1 MVRKLFT
8 LSLAVASATV
18 LAAAPG
24 VQASSPSPSPAPA
37 SAKTAAPA
45 QKAKTI
51 VDVAAEAGSFTTL
64 LKALE
69 AADLVKTLSERGPF
83 TVFAPTDEAFAALPK
98 GTLDDLLKPENKEKL
113 KRVLSYH
120 VVSGELLSQNLK
132 AGKVTTLAEV
142 PVEISIKDGIRVNDA
157 KVATPDLKA
166 SNGVIHVIDK
176 VLLPPE
182 K

>member
-18 LAAAPG
+18 LAVAPG
-24 VQASSPSPSPAPA
+24 VHASSPSPAPA

-51 VDVAAEAGSFTTL
+51 VDVATEAGSFTTL

-69 AADLVKTLSERGPF
+69 AADLVKTLSEKGPF
-83 TVFAPTDEAFAALPK
+83 TVFAPTDEAFAALPN

-166 SNGVIHVIDK
+166 SNGIIHVIDK

>member
-18 LAAAPG
+18 LAVAPG
-24 VQASSPSPSPAPA
+24 VHASSPSPAPA

-51 VDVAAEAGSFTTL
+51 VDVATEAGSFTTL

-69 AADLVKTLSERGPF
+69 AADLVKTLSEEGPF

-120 VVSGELLSQNLK
+120 VVSGELLSQNLE

-142 PVEISIKDGIRVNDA
+142 PVEISVKDGIRVNDA

>member
-18 LAAAPG
+18 LAVAPG
-24 VQASSPSPSPAPA
+24 VHASSPSPAPA
-37 SAKTAAPA
+37 SAKTAASA
-45 QKAKTI
+45 QKTI
-51 VDVAAEAGSFTTL
+51 VDVATEAGSFTTL

-69 AADLVKTLSERGPF
+69 AADLVKTLSEEGPF
-83 TVFAPTDEAFAALPK
+83 TVFAPTDEAFAALPN

-166 SNGVIHVIDK
+166 SNGIIHVIDK

>member
-18 LAAAPG
+18 LAVAPG
-24 VQASSPSPSPAPA
+24 VHASSPSPAPA

-51 VDVAAEAGSFTTL
+51 VDVATEAGSFTTL

-69 AADLVKTLSERGPF
+69 AADLVKTLSEKGPF
-83 TVFAPTDEAFAALPK
+83 TVFAPTDEAFAALPN

-120 VVSGELLSQNLK
+120 VVSGELLSQNLE

-166 SNGVIHVIDK
+166 SNGIIHVIDN

>member
-18 LAAAPG
+18 LAVAPG
-24 VQASSPSPSPAPA
+24 VHASSPSPAPA

-51 VDVAAEAGSFTTL
+51 VDVATEAGSFTTL

-69 AADLVKTLSERGPF
+69 AADLVKTLSEEGPF

-166 SNGVIHVIDK
+166 SNGIIHVIDK

>member
-18 LAAAPG
+18 LAVAPG
-24 VQASSPSPSPAPA
+24 VHASSPSPAPA
-37 SAKTAAPA
+37 SAKTAASA
-45 QKAKTI
+45 QKTI
-51 VDVAAEAGSFTTL
+51 VDVATEAGSFTTL

-69 AADLVKTLSERGPF
+69 AADLVKTLSEKGPF

-120 VVSGELLSQNLK
+120 VVSGELLSQNLE

-166 SNGVIHVIDK
+166 SNGIIHVIDK

>member
-18 LAAAPG
+18 LAVAPG
-24 VQASSPSPSPAPA
+24 VHASSPSPAPA

-51 VDVAAEAGSFTTL
+51 VDVATEAGSFTTL

-69 AADLVKTLSERGPF
+69 AADLVKTLSEEGPF

-120 VVSGELLSQNLK
+120 VVPGELLSQNLE

-166 SNGVIHVIDK
+166 SNGIIHVIDK

>member
-18 LAAAPG
+18 LAVAPG
-24 VQASSPSPSPAPA
+24 VHASSPSPAPA

-51 VDVAAEAGSFTTL
+51 VDVATEAGSFTTL

-69 AADLVKTLSERGPF
+69 AADLVKTLSEEGPF
-83 TVFAPTDEAFAALPK
+83 TVFAPTDEAFAALPN

-120 VVSGELLSQNLK
+120 VVSGELLSQNLE

-166 SNGVIHVIDK
+166 SNGIIHVIDK

>member
-18 LAAAPG
+18 LAVAPG
-24 VQASSPSPSPAPA
+24 VHASSPSPAPA
-37 SAKTAAPA
+37 SAKTAASA
-45 QKAKTI
+45 QKTI
-51 VDVAAEAGSFTTL
+51 VDVATEAGSFTTL

-69 AADLVKTLSERGPF
+69 AADLVKTLSEEGPF

-120 VVSGELLSQNLK
+120 VVSGELLSQNLE

-142 PVEISIKDGIRVNDA
+142 PVEISVKDGIRVNDA

-166 SNGVIHVIDK
+166 SNGIIHVIDK

>member
-18 LAAAPG
+18 LAVAPG
-24 VQASSPSPSPAPA
+24 VHASSPSPAPA
-37 SAKTAAPA
+37 SAKTAASA
-45 QKAKTI
+45 QKTI
-51 VDVAAEAGSFTTL
+51 VDVATEAGSFTTL

-69 AADLVKTLSERGPF
+69 AADLVKTLSEEGPF
-83 TVFAPTDEAFAALPK
+83 TVFAPTDEAFAALPN

-120 VVSGELLSQNLK
+120 VVSGELLSQNLE

-142 PVEISIKDGIRVNDA
+142 PVEISVKDGIRVNDA

-166 SNGVIHVIDK
+166 SNGIIHVIDK

>member
-1 MVRKLFT
+1 MIRNLFA
-8 LSLAVASATV
+8 LSLVVASAAT

-24 VQASSPSPSPAPA
+24 VHASSPSPAPE

-45 QKAKTI
+45 QKTI

-64 LKALE
+64 IKALE
-69 AADLVKTLSERGPF
+69 AADLVKTLSDKGPF

-120 VVSGELLSQNLK
+120 VVSGELLSQDLK
-132 AGKVTTLAEV
+132 AGKLTTLAEA
-142 PVEISIKDGIRVNDA
+142 PVEIVVKDGIQVNDA
-157 KVATPDLKA
+157 KVVTPDLKA
-166 SNGVIHVIDK
+166 SNGVIHIIDK
-176 VLLPPE
+176 VILPPE

>member
-18 LAAAPG
+18 LAVAPG
-24 VQASSPSPSPAPA
+24 VHASSPSPAPA

-51 VDVAAEAGSFTTL
+51 VDVATEAGSFTTL

-69 AADLVKTLSERGPF
+69 AADLVETLSEEGPF
-83 TVFAPTDEAFAALPK
+83 TVFAPTDEAFAALPN

-120 VVSGELLSQNLK
+120 VVSGELLSQNLE

-166 SNGVIHVIDK
+166 SNGIIHVIDK

>member
-24 VQASSPSPSPAPA
+24 VHASSPSPAPA

-51 VDVAAEAGSFTTL
+51 VDVATEAGSFTTL

-69 AADLVKTLSERGPF
+69 AADLVKTLSEEGPF

-120 VVSGELLSQNLK
+120 VVSGELLSQNLE

-166 SNGVIHVIDK
+166 SNGIIHVIDK

>member
-37 SAKTAAPA
+37 SAKTAASA
-45 QKAKTI
+45 EKTI
-51 VDVAAEAGSFTTL
+51 VDVATEAGSFTTL

-69 AADLVKTLSERGPF
+69 AADLVKTLSEEGPF

-120 VVSGELLSQNLK
+120 VVSGELLSQNLE

-166 SNGVIHVIDK
+166 SNGIIHVIDK

>member
-18 LAAAPG
+18 LAVAPG
-24 VQASSPSPSPAPA
+24 VHASSPSPAPA

-45 QKAKTI
+45 QKTI
-51 VDVAAEAGSFTTL
+51 VDVATEAGSFTTL

-69 AADLVKTLSERGPF
+69 AADLVKTLSEEGPF

-120 VVSGELLSQNLK
+120 VVSGELLSQNLE

-142 PVEISIKDGIRVNDA
+142 PVEISVKDGIRVNDA

-166 SNGVIHVIDK
+166 SNGIIHVIDK

>member
-18 LAAAPG
+18 LAVAPG
-24 VQASSPSPSPAPA
+24 VHASSPSPAPA
-37 SAKTAAPA
+37 SAKTAASA
-45 QKAKTI
+45 QKTI
-51 VDVAAEAGSFTTL
+51 VDVATEAGSFTTL

-69 AADLVKTLSERGPF
+69 AADLVKTLSEEGPF

-120 VVSGELLSQNLK
+120 VVPGELLSQNLK
-132 AGKVTTLAEV
+132 AGEVTTLAEV

-166 SNGVIHVIDK
+166 SNGIIHVIDK

>member
-18 LAAAPG
+18 LAVAPG
-24 VQASSPSPSPAPA
+24 VHASSPSPAPA
-37 SAKTAAPA
+37 SAKTAASA
-45 QKAKTI
+45 QKTI

-69 AADLVKTLSERGPF
+69 AADLVETLSEKGPF
-83 TVFAPTDEAFAALPK
+83 TVFAPTDEAFAALPN

-132 AGKVTTLAEV
+132 AGEVTTLAEV
-142 PVEISIKDGIRVNDA
+142 PVEISIEDGIRVNDA

-166 SNGVIHVIDK
+166 SNGIIHVIDK

>member
-24 VQASSPSPSPAPA
+24 VHASSPSPAPA

-51 VDVAAEAGSFTTL
+51 VDVATEAGSFTTL

-69 AADLVKTLSERGPF
+69 AADLVKTLSEEGPF

-166 SNGVIHVIDK
+166 SNGIIHVIDK

>member
-18 LAAAPG
+18 LAVAPG
-24 VQASSPSPSPAPA
+24 VHASSPSPAPA
-37 SAKTAAPA
+37 SAKTAASA
-45 QKAKTI
+45 QKTI
-51 VDVAAEAGSFTTL
+51 VDVATEAGSFTTL

-69 AADLVKTLSERGPF
+69 AADLVKALSERGPF
-83 TVFAPTDEAFAALPK
+83 TVFAPTDEAFAALPN

-142 PVEISIKDGIRVNDA
+142 PVEISVKDGIRVNDA

>member
-24 VQASSPSPSPAPA
+24 VQASSPSPAPA

-51 VDVAAEAGSFTTL
+51 VDVATEAGSFSTL

-69 AADLVKTLSERGPF
+69 AADLVKTLSEKGPF
-83 TVFAPTDEAFAALPK
+83 TVFAPTDEAFAALPN

-142 PVEISIKDGIRVNDA
+142 PVEISVKDGIRVNDA

-166 SNGVIHVIDK
+166 SNGIIHVIDQ

>member
-18 LAAAPG
+18 LAVAPG
-24 VQASSPSPSPAPA
+24 VHASSPSPAPA

-51 VDVAAEAGSFTTL
+51 VDVATEAGSFTTL

-69 AADLVKTLSERGPF
+69 AADLVKTLSEEGPF

-142 PVEISIKDGIRVNDA
+142 PVEISVKDGIRVNDA

-166 SNGVIHVIDK
+166 SNGIIHVIDK

>member
-18 LAAAPG
+18 LAVAPG
-24 VQASSPSPSPAPA
+24 VHASSPSPAPA
-37 SAKTAAPA
+37 SPKTAASA
-45 QKAKTI
+45 QKTI
-51 VDVAAEAGSFTTL
+51 VDVATEAGSFTTL

-69 AADLVKTLSERGPF
+69 AADLVKTLSEKGPF

-120 VVSGELLSQNLK
+120 VVSGELLSQNLE

-166 SNGVIHVIDK
+166 SNGIIHVIDK

>member
-18 LAAAPG
+18 LAVAPG
-24 VQASSPSPSPAPA
+24 VHASSPSPAPA

-51 VDVAAEAGSFTTL
+51 VDVATEAGSFTTL

-69 AADLVKTLSERGPF
+69 AADLVKTLSEEGPF

-120 VVSGELLSQNLK
+120 VVSGELLSQNLE

>member
-18 LAAAPG
+18 LAVAPG
-24 VQASSPSPSPAPA
+24 VHASSPSPAPA

-51 VDVAAEAGSFTTL
+51 VDVATEAGSFTTL

-69 AADLVKTLSERGPF
+69 AADLVKTLSEEGPF

>member
-18 LAAAPG
+18 LAVAPG
-24 VQASSPSPSPAPA
+24 VHASSPSPAPA

-51 VDVAAEAGSFTTL
+51 VDVATEAGSFTTL

-69 AADLVKTLSERGPF
+69 AADLVKTLSEKGPF
-83 TVFAPTDEAFAALPK
+83 TVFAPTDEAFAALPN

-120 VVSGELLSQNLK
+120 VVSGELLSQNLE

-166 SNGVIHVIDK
+166 SNGIIHVIDK

>member
-37 SAKTAAPA
+37 SAKTAASA
-45 QKAKTI
+45 QKTI
-51 VDVAAEAGSFTTL
+51 VDVATEAGSFTTL

-69 AADLVKTLSERGPF
+69 AADLVKTLSEEGPF

-120 VVSGELLSQNLK
+120 VVSGELLSQNLE

-166 SNGVIHVIDK
+166 SNGIIHVIDK

>member
-24 VQASSPSPSPAPA
+24 VHASSPSPAPA

-51 VDVAAEAGSFTTL
+51 VDVATEAGSFTTL

-69 AADLVKTLSERGPF
+69 AADLVKTLSEEGPF

-120 VVSGELLSQNLK
+120 VVPGELLSQNLK

-166 SNGVIHVIDK
+166 SNGIIHVIDK

>member
-18 LAAAPG
+18 LAVAPG
-24 VQASSPSPSPAPA
+24 VHASSPSPAPA

-51 VDVAAEAGSFTTL
+51 VDVATEAGSFTTL

-69 AADLVKTLSERGPF
+69 AADLVKTLSEEGPF
-83 TVFAPTDEAFAALPK
+83 TVFAPTDEAFAALPN

-120 VVSGELLSQNLK
+120 VVSGELLSQNLE

-142 PVEISIKDGIRVNDA
+142 PVEISVKDGIRVNDA

>member
-18 LAAAPG
+18 LAVAPG
-24 VQASSPSPSPAPA
+24 VHASSPSPAPA

-51 VDVAAEAGSFTTL
+51 VDVATEAGSFTTL

-69 AADLVKTLSERGPF
+69 AADLVKTLSEEGPF
-83 TVFAPTDEAFAALPK
+83 TVFAPTDEAFAALPN

-120 VVSGELLSQNLK
+120 VVSGELLSQNLE

-142 PVEISIKDGIRVNDA
+142 PVEISVKDGIRVNDA

-166 SNGVIHVIDK
+166 SNGIIHVIDK

>member
-37 SAKTAAPA
+37 SAKTAASA
-45 QKAKTI
+45 QKTI
-51 VDVAAEAGSFTTL
+51 VDVATEAGSFSTL

-69 AADLVKTLSERGPF
+69 AADLVKTLSEEGPF
-83 TVFAPTDEAFAALPK
+83 TVFAPTDEAFAALPN

-120 VVSGELLSQNLK
+120 VVSGELLSQNLE

-142 PVEISIKDGIRVNDA
+142 PVEISVKDGIRVNDA

-166 SNGVIHVIDK
+166 SNGIIHVIDK

>member
-18 LAAAPG
+18 LAVAPG
-24 VQASSPSPSPAPA
+24 VHASSPSPAPA

-51 VDVAAEAGSFTTL
+51 VDVATEAGSFTTL

-69 AADLVKTLSERGPF
+69 AADLVKTLSEKGPF

-120 VVSGELLSQNLK
+120 VVSGELLSQDLK
-132 AGKVTTLAEV
+132 AGEVTTLAEV

-166 SNGVIHVIDK
+166 SNGIIHVIDK

>member
-45 QKAKTI
+45 QKTI
-51 VDVAAEAGSFTTL
+51 VDVATEAGSFTTL

-83 TVFAPTDEAFAALPK
+83 TVFAPTDEAFAALPN

-142 PVEISIKDGIRVNDA
+142 PVEISVKDGIRVNDA

>member
-18 LAAAPG
+18 LAVAPG
-24 VQASSPSPSPAPA
+24 VHASSPSPAPA
-37 SAKTAAPA
+37 SAKTAASA
-45 QKAKTI
+45 QKTI
-51 VDVAAEAGSFTTL
+51 VDVATEAGSFTTL

-69 AADLVKTLSERGPF
+69 AADLVKTLSEKGPF
-83 TVFAPTDEAFAALPK
+83 TVFAPTDEAFAALPN

-120 VVSGELLSQNLK
+120 VVSGELLSQNLE

-166 SNGVIHVIDK
+166 SNGIIHVIDQ

-182 K
+182 E

>member
-18 LAAAPG
+18 LAVAPG
-24 VQASSPSPSPAPA
+24 VHASSPSPAPA
-37 SAKTAAPA
+37 SAKTAASA
-45 QKAKTI
+45 QKTI
-51 VDVAAEAGSFTTL
+51 VDVATEAGSFTTL

-69 AADLVKTLSERGPF
+69 AADLVKTLSEEGPF

-120 VVSGELLSQNLK
+120 VVPGELLSQNLK

-166 SNGVIHVIDK
+166 SNGIIHVIDK

>member
-18 LAAAPG
+18 LAVAPG
-24 VQASSPSPSPAPA
+24 VHASSPSPAPA
-37 SAKTAAPA
+37 SAKTAASA
-45 QKAKTI
+45 QKTI
-51 VDVAAEAGSFTTL
+51 VDVATEAGSFTTL

-69 AADLVKTLSERGPF
+69 AADLVKTLSEEGPF

-120 VVSGELLSQNLK
+120 VVSGELLSQNLE

-166 SNGVIHVIDK
+166 SNGIIHVIDK

>member
-18 LAAAPG
+18 LAVAPG
-24 VQASSPSPSPAPA
+24 VHASSPSPAPA

-51 VDVAAEAGSFTTL
+51 VDVATEAGSFTTL

-69 AADLVKTLSERGPF
+69 AADLVKTLSEEGPF
-83 TVFAPTDEAFAALPK
+83 TVFAPTDEAFAALPN

-166 SNGVIHVIDK
+166 SNGIIHVIDK

>member
-18 LAAAPG
+18 LAVAPG
-24 VQASSPSPSPAPA
+24 VHASSPSPAPA
-37 SAKTAAPA
+37 SAKTAASA
-45 QKAKTI
+45 QKTI
-51 VDVAAEAGSFTTL
+51 VDVATEAGSFTTL

-83 TVFAPTDEAFAALPK
+83 TVFAPTDEAFAALPN

-142 PVEISIKDGIRVNDA
+142 PVEISVKDGIRVNDA

-166 SNGVIHVIDK
+166 SNGIIHVIDK

>member
-18 LAAAPG
+18 LAVAPG
-24 VQASSPSPSPAPA
+24 VHASSPSPAPA
-37 SAKTAAPA
+37 SAKTAASA
-45 QKAKTI
+45 QKTI
-51 VDVAAEAGSFTTL
+51 VDVATEAGSFTTL

-69 AADLVKTLSERGPF
+69 AADLVKTLSEEGPF

-120 VVSGELLSQNLK
+120 VVSGELLSQNLE

-166 SNGVIHVIDK
+166 SNGIIHVIDQ

>member
-18 LAAAPG
+18 LAVAPG
-24 VQASSPSPSPAPA
+24 VHASSPSPAPA

-51 VDVAAEAGSFTTL
+51 VDVATEAGSFTTL

-69 AADLVKTLSERGPF
+69 AADLVKTLSEEGPF

-120 VVSGELLSQNLK
+120 VVSGELLSQNLE

-166 SNGVIHVIDK
+166 SNGIIHVIDK

>member
-18 LAAAPG
+18 LAVAPG
-24 VQASSPSPSPAPA
+24 VHASSPSPAPA

-51 VDVAAEAGSFTTL
+51 VDVATEAGSFTTL

-69 AADLVKTLSERGPF
+69 AADLVKTLSEEGPF

-120 VVSGELLSQNLK
+120 VVSGELLSQNLE

-142 PVEISIKDGIRVNDA
+142 PVEISVKDGIRVNDA

-166 SNGVIHVIDK
+166 SNGIIHVIDK